1 MNTQIEKIAKK
12 IRSKLDKENAIHL
25 VEYLPKSRLGT
36 VKLVALHDKQLTVD
50 YYIDPIFSDIASSFS
65 ISENSDINEKIDEVM
80 DEVNKDL
87 DNISG
92 TLVIDIDDED
102 FLNLLKKLPKLDQ
115 FYSDFKLDTFDVFEE
130 RIPDN
135 YYIFDSTNDEN
146 VNEDDVEKYNLYEIF
161 EGVSGVICNVES
173 EKFYTLEHLIEKM
186 D

>member
-1 MNTQIEKIAKK
+1 MKLNKIAKN

-25 VEYLPKSRLGT
+25 VEYLPKSMLGT
-36 VKLVALHDKQLTVD
+36 VKLVALHDNQLTVD
-50 YYIDPIFSDIASSFS
+50 YYIDPIFSDIASSFG
-65 ISENSDINEKIDEVM
+65 ISEDSGINEKIDEAM
-80 DEVNKDL
+80 DDVNNEL
-87 DNISG
+87 DDISG

-130 RIPDN
+130 RIPDR

-146 VNEDDVEKYNLYEIF
+146 ADIDDVEKYSLYEIF
-161 EGVSGVICNVES
+161 EGVSGIVCNVES
-173 EKFYTLEHLIEKM
+173 EKFYTLEHLIENM